1 MQLNKLKKKIIF
13 YSKKKWAVKSAE
25 KIFIEIKK
33 IHKKK
38 ELANIFLTGGRTSKL
53 IYKHLK
59 KKLTTYEKKIN
70 FFLGDER
77 FTLNKN
83 KTNSSLIKKNLVI
96 LNNRHYNFFFFNLKK
111 NIKTSL
117 RIYEKKSPFP
127 DIALLTLGDDGH
139 IASIFKY
146 SDIFLDMKSKF
157 FISNKSNESFSRISM
172 TPNFIKKSR
181 KIFLL
186 VYGKKKIN
194 LFKSIIKKK
203 YNNFPVNLI
212 IKQSICLVQKN

>member
-1 MQLNKLKKKIIF
+1 MQLNKLKKKILF
-13 YSKKKWAVKSAE
+13 YPKKKWAVKSAE

-33 IHKKK
+33 VHKKK

-59 KKLTTYEKKIN
+59 KKLTNYKKKIN

-83 KTNSSLIKKNLVI
+83 ITNSYLIKKNLVI

-127 DIALLTLGDDGH
+127 DIALFTLGDDGH

-146 SDIFLDMKSKF
+146 SDVFLDKKSKF
-157 FISNKSNESFSRISM
+157 FISNKNNENFSRISM

-181 KIFLL
+181 RIFLL

-194 LFKSIIKKK
+194 LFKSIIKTK
-203 YNNFPVNLI
+203 YNNYPVNLI